1 MRGKLGSAQSSLPP
15 ARSPPF
21 IKSVCSMVQPW
32 LKLSCSCERQG
43 PAPHTLGPTRN
54 SPSSRAGLPPQ
65 DLTCLVE
72 VDVKSV
78 RCLNACFFMFSFH

>member
-1 MRGKLGSAQSSLPP
+1 
-15 ARSPPF
+15 
-21 IKSVCSMVQPW
+21 MVQPW

-43 PAPHTLGPTRN
+43 PAPHALGPTRN

-65 DLTCLVE
+65 DLTRLVE

-78 RCLNACFFMFSFH
+78 RCLNACFFYVFLSLRVFSLGLFLVGLTLILKML